1 MNTTAA
7 STRRARLIEYVPFLV
22 RDYALNQGIST
33 AVVAVLI
40 GVMTMLPA
48 LAQVPGART
57 AWGSV
62 PVEVAATMLRVLIA
76 PVAFVGVLFATNGII
91 ANDRKFGFYRFLFSK
106 PMAPTWYYALMFL
119 VHGVGFVAITL
130 LLMGVWALL
139 VRPMAVADVV
149 VCVVI
154 IYLAYG
160 GLGFLLSAAWRF
172 DWLSLVT
179 VLLAANA
186 GWSLWGTS
194 TGIRRWMLHLLPP
207 VHRATDVYAMVA
219 NPSAPI
225 PWHSIAWLVGY
236 GTICFALGLFVLRK
250 RPLGTS

>member
-1 MNTTAA
+1 M
-7 STRRARLIEYVPFLV
+7 EYVPFV
-22 RDYALNQGIST
+22 ARDYGLNQGIST
-33 AVVAVLI
+33 ALVAVLI

-48 LAQVPGART
+48 MAQVPGART
-57 AWGSV
+57 PWGEV
-62 PVEVAATMLRVLIA
+62 PFEVAATMLRVLIA

-106 PMAPTWYYALMFL
+106 PLSPTLYYALIFF
-119 VHGVGFVAITL
+119 VHGIGVVAVTL
-130 LLMGVWALL
+130 LLMGAWAVL
-139 VRPMAVADVV
+139 VRPMAVADAVI
-149 VCVVI
+149 CVMI
-154 IYLAYG
+154 IYIAYG

-186 GWSLWGTS
+186 GWSLWGTA
-194 TGIRRWMLHLLPP
+194 TGVRRWILHVLPP

-219 NPSAPI
+219 NPSGAI
-225 PWHSIAWLVGY
+225 PWHSIVWLLGY
-236 GTICFALGLFVLRK
+236 GAICFALGLFVVRR

>member
-1 MNTTAA
+1 VITTP
-7 STRRARLIEYVPFLV
+7 SVRRARLLEYVPFV
-22 RDYALNQGIST
+22 ARDYGLNQGIST
-33 AVVAVLI
+33 ALVAVLI

-48 LAQVPGART
+48 MAQVPGART
-57 AWGSV
+57 AWGHV
-62 PVEVAATMLRVLIA
+62 PFEVAATMLRVLIA

-106 PMAPTWYYALMFL
+106 PLSPTLYYALIFF
-119 VHGVGFVAITL
+119 VHGVGVVAVTL
-130 LLMGVWALL
+130 LLMGAWAVL
-139 VRPMAVADVV
+139 VRPMAVADAVT
-149 VCVVI
+149 CVVI
-154 IYLAYG
+154 IYIAYG

-186 GWSLWGTS
+186 GWSLWGTA
-194 TGIRRWMLHLLPP
+194 TGVRRWILHLLPP

-219 NPSAPI
+219 NPSEAI
-225 PWHSIAWLVGY
+225 PWPSIVWLLGY
-236 GTICFALGLFVLRK
+236 GAICFALGLFVVRR